1 MPHSHPRP
9 TDGSEASPIAAI
21 SRRLWFDHQRQP
33 GHQLPG
39 PVGYTLKEAWSM
51 DGSQFLD
58 SPFPPPPVSTPTS
71 SLTFDPRE
79 ECPLAGGSSPLGPF
93 LVVGYGVKT
102 WLDMVQTRRMAQ
114 IEAMERENAAFR
126 ERNETLMNMY
136 GDRSSLNELE
146 KAIEFY
152 EKR

>member
-1 MPHSHPRP
+1 
-9 TDGSEASPIAAI
+9 
-21 SRRLWFDHQRQP
+21 
-33 GHQLPG
+33 
-39 PVGYTLKEAWSM
+39 
-51 DGSQFLD
+51 
-58 SPFPPPPVSTPTS
+58 
-71 SLTFDPRE
+71 
-79 ECPLAGGSSPLGPF
+79 

-102 WLDMVQTRRMAQ
+102 YLDMVQTRRMAQ

>member
-1 MPHSHPRP
+1 MVSSLVTRL
-9 TDGSEASPIAAI
+9 I
-21 SRRLWFDHQRQP
+21 SYKGADHHLRVK
-33 GHQLPG
+33 
-39 PVGYTLKEAWSM
+39 PVGA
-51 DGSQFLD
+51 
-58 SPFPPPPVSTPTS
+58 V
-71 SLTFDPRE
+71 
-79 ECPLAGGSSPLGPF
+79 

-102 WLDMVQTRRMAQ
+102 YLEAVQTRRMAQ
-114 IEAMERENAAFR
+114 IEAMERENAAFK